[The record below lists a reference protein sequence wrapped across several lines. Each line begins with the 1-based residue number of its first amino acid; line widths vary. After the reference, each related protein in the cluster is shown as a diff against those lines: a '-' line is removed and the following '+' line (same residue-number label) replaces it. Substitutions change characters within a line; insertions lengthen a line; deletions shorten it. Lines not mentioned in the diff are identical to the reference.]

1 MWLKFQRVSVLLF
14 IASPQLKRMKGLTI
28 EVCGLQPWS
37 LLIAFP
43 VGSQGKGE
51 LPSCPSSSRNLIT
64 FHTMHK
70 NTSTKTPIPTLSVL
84 LNLAPPSSAPSI
96 SRFFLPLSSTVPPSW
111 RYAQALIGPS
121 FFFDL
126 WYTQHFL
133 SRLWRPAL
141 CSIKTAVIFLVL
153 IYKRKV
159 WMLFYAI

>member
-1 MWLKFQRVSVLLF
+1 MWSAALESPHSVPSWKPGEGGTSQLSKRLQEPDHISHNAQKHLHQNPPLL
-14 IASPQLKRMKGLTI
+14 
-28 EVCGLQPWS
+28 
-37 LLIAFP
+37 
-43 VGSQGKGE
+43 
-51 LPSCPSSSRNLIT
+51 
-64 FHTMHK
+64 
-70 NTSTKTPIPTLSVL
+70 PIPTLSVL

-111 RYAQALIGPS
+111 RYAQELIGPS

-159 WMLFYAI
+159 